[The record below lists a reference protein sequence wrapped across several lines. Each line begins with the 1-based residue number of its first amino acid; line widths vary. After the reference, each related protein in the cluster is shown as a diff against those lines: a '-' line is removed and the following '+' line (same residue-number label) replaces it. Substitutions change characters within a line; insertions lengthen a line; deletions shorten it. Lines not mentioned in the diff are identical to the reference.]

1 MEAMWGMIVA
11 VKMLILTPTLIITKT
26 HQLPF
31 EIGSKQDALGG
42 RSLTPH
48 GNSVDW

>member
-1 MEAMWGMIVA
+1 MEATWGMIVA
-11 VKMLILTPTLIITKT
+11 VKVLIRTLTLIQT

-31 EIGSKQDALGG
+31 EIGSKQNALGG

>member
-1 MEAMWGMIVA
+1 MEAIWGTILA
-11 VKMLILTPTLIITKT
+11 VKMLIPTLTPTITKT

-31 EIGSKQDALGG
+31 EIGSKQNALGG